1 MEALGLQGGLS
12 IGLLG
17 LAESP
22 GGLSEGLLGR
32 QEGGRRPRRRAVGQP
47 GGLSEELLDG
57 QEACQESLWA
67 AKRPRQAAR
76 RVQSQ
81 DRA

>member
-22 GGLSEGLLGR
+22 GGLSEGSLDR
-32 QEGGRRPRRRAVGQP
+32 QEGAMRPVRRAVRQL
-47 GGLSEELLDG
+47 GGFSGELLDS
-57 QEACQESLWA
+57 QEACQDSLWA
-67 AKRPRQAAR
+67 AKKP
-76 RVQSQ
+76 
-81 DRA
+81 